1 MASGSLYV
9 MLFCGTYGVHLLTF
23 HLLCNVIGSTGKFV
37 GEHKNLHTGVA
48 TSNISRNRVRRNIEL
63 RILYYNTEA
72 LAQNKDAL
80 LSHVAFQ
87 CL

>member
-1 MASGSLYV
+1 

-23 HLLCNVIGSTGKFV
+23 HLLCNVTGSIDKFV
-37 GEHKNLHTGVA
+37 GEHKNFHTGVA

-63 RILYYNTEA
+63 CILYYNTEA
-72 LAQNKDAL
+72 LAQNKDTR